1 MTKNVQSFDPL
12 RNGRLMDISSAFPH
26 AELDALSC
34 RYAAAVDHRD
44 RTALVELFTPDAT
57 MRVER
62 TGREPGKLSGH
73 PELKQIIAIVA
84 RFPRT
89 VHLIAQG
96 LYVVD
101 GRSAVGEVYC
111 TAHHFSENQAG
122 VGRDHVMYIRYLD
135 RYTLGDDERW
145 RISHRTVAV
154 DATEDRPVS
163 I

>member
-1 MTKNVQSFDPL
+1 
-12 RNGRLMDISSAFPH
+12 MDISSAVPH
-26 AELDALSC
+26 AELEALSR

-57 MRVER
+57 MRIER
-62 TGREPGKLSGH
+62 PGREPGNLSGH
-73 PELKQIIAIVA
+73 PELERIITIVA

-96 LYVVD
+96 LYLVD
-101 GRSAVGEVYC
+101 GQSAAGEVYC
-111 TAHHFSENQAG
+111 TAHHFSENQVGA
-122 VGRDHVMYIRYLD
+122 GRDHVMYIRYLD
-135 RYTLGDDERW
+135 RYSLGDDGRW